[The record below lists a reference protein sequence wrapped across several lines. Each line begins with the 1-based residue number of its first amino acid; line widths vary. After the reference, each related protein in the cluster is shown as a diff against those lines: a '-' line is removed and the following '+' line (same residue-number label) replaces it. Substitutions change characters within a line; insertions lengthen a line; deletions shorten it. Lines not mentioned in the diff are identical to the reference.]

1 MTSIFK
7 NHKGTILWEALF
19 SLFICS
25 FSIMLLAPLF
35 VTVEKSMKN
44 LSWTPQQEWH
54 IAMMQIEDDISIADS
69 IYVRNNKLYLVN
81 EEEIK
86 TVNYE
91 IYSNLLRRRVDSQGH
106 EVVLL
111 KVSQV
116 FFKDTDHYITISLER
131 MDGKL
136 LEKRFPKQ
144 GNI

>member
-1 MTSIFK
+1 
-7 NHKGTILWEALF
+7 
-19 SLFICS
+19 
-25 FSIMLLAPLF
+25 MLLAPLF